1 MQAKCVVV
9 ADGNRAR
16 IFALQGRGELSE
28 LEDLV
33 NPEARQ
39 DERELRTDA
48 DGRFYGKGERSEGH
62 VAEPSVSPKQHE
74 AERFAEAVAQYLN
87 DARNAHRYDKL
98 CLIAAPQFLG
108 LLRQSLNAHVLELVD
123 ETLPKNLTS
132 ASIDEIRQYVV
143 RH

>member
-1 MQAKCVVV
+1 MPAKCVVV
-9 ADGNRAR
+9 ADSNRAR
-16 IFALQGRGELSE
+16 IFALQGRDELSE

-39 DERELRTDA
+39 DERELRSDA

-74 AERFAEAVAQYLN
+74 AELIQAAKDRQSAGSPAHGIPDRCPACGHEMIRRDEVEGIPVAECRVCDWIAVDHDQL
-87 DARNAHRYDKL
+87 DKL
-98 CLIAAPQFLG
+98 LA
-108 LLRQSLNAHVLELVD
+108 RSSRD
-123 ETLPKNLTS
+123 
-132 ASIDEIRQYVV
+132 D